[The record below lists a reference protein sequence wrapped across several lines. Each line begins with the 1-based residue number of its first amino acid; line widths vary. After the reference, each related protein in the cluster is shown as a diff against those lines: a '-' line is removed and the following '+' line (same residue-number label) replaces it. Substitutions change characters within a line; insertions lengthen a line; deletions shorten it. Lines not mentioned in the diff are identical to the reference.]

1 MTVEF
6 GYFINSYMK
15 THKLMIKTHVVTG
28 LKYLCY
34 TRSEGEAYSS
44 YKGSGTRWKK
54 HLAKHGDDI
63 ATELIY
69 ETASYED
76 FKKFAISKSI
86 EFDVVQSDDW
96 ANLKIEEGDGGD
108 TVSNKMWI
116 TDGQIDKYILKDS
129 LIPEGWSKGRSNCV
143 FNDKD
148 NQRKF
153 GKLASTENK
162 IAGMK
167 KAWSDGKM
175 DKRDNSKCGCKGE
188 NNVACRPEVRAKISK
203 AAKERSEEQSERAKK
218 TRFWEKSGR
227 WKNKNDD
234 NDIQS

>member
-1 MTVEF
+1 
-6 GYFINSYMK
+6 
-15 THKLMIKTHVVTG
+15 MIKTHTITG

-34 TRSEGEAYSS
+34 TRSEGESYSS

-54 HLAKHGDDI
+54 HLAKYGDVI
-63 ATELIY
+63 TTELIY
-69 ETASYED
+69 ETDSFED
-76 FKKFAISKSI
+76 FKLFAISKSI
-86 EFDVVQSDDW
+86 EFDVVHSDDW

-129 LIPEGWSKGRSNCV
+129 VIPEGWFKGRSNCV

-162 IAGMK
+162 IYGMK
-167 KAWSDGKM
+167 KAWADGKM
-175 DKRDNSKCGCKGE
+175 DKRDNSKCGCKGK

-203 AAKERSEEQSERAKK
+203 AAKEQSVERSERAKK
-218 TRFWEKSGR
+218 TQFWKKRER
-227 WKNKNDD
+227 
-234 NDIQS
+234 